1 MRCTRKRACLA
12 APNACSGSMIYIHVP
27 FCKSFC
33 TYCDF
38 YSEIPQEGMFEAYTK
53 AVCKE
58 IKERAGEM
66 DSTLPTLYFGG
77 GTPSVLPLQDLTRIL
92 LALEECGHG
101 GPYAEFTM
109 EVNPEDIV
117 EKGLP
122 YLESLRMLGCNRI
135 SIGLQ
140 SLDDDLLRWMNRRHN
155 AEHAKKAV
163 QMAREAGFENISVD
177 LIFGLSVLKDQVWER
192 TIDETLELQ
201 PEHISCYQLT
211 VEGDSVLAHRLEA
224 GEYEEASEEQCAL
237 QYNLLCRKLHA
248 AGYTHYEISNFAKPG
263 FEAKHNGGYWQRRPY
278 VGLGPSAHSFS
289 GKGRS
294 WNSEEISGYTRSEE
308 SLSVEDEFVETLM
321 LSLRT
326 ARGAD
331 AEFVEAN
338 CKASDIQR
346 LIDEGALV
354 KTGRRYRIPEN
365 RFFVSDEIIREL
377 I

>member
-1 MRCTRKRACLA
+1 MAR
-12 APNACSGSMIYIHVP
+12 PNVCSASMIYIHVP

-38 YSEIPQEGMFEAYTK
+38 FREIPQEGAFDTYTRLVCEEIK
-53 AVCKE
+53 DRCKE
-58 IKERAGEM
+58 M
-66 DSTLPTLYFGG
+66 DDSLHTLYFGG
-77 GTPSVLPLQDLTRIL
+77 GTPSVLPLSNLTKIL

-101 GPYAEFTM
+101 GPYTEFTM

-122 YLESLRMLGCNRI
+122 YLQSLRMLGCNRI
-135 SIGLQ
+135 SIGIQ
-140 SLDDDLLRWMNRRHN
+140 SLDNELLRWMNRRHN
-155 AEHAKKAV
+155 AEHAVRAV
-163 QMAREAGFENISVD
+163 RMARDAEFENISVD
-177 LIFGLSVLKDQVWER
+177 LIFGLSNLRDEVWER
-192 TIDETLELQ
+192 TIDDTLDLK

-224 GEYEEASEEQCAL
+224 GEYEEAQEEQCAR
-237 QYNLLCRKLHA
+237 QYNLLCHKLHA
-248 AGYTHYEISNFAKPG
+248 AGYNHYEISNFAKPG

-289 GKGRS
+289 GRGRS
-294 WNSEEISGYTRSEE
+294 WNSNDISGYTRTEE
-308 SLSVEDEFVETLM
+308 ALSVEDEIVETLM

-326 ARGAD
+326 AHGAD
-331 AEFVEAN
+331 AEFLEAN
-338 CKASDIQR
+338 CKAADIQR
-346 LIDEGALV
+346 LIGEGALTKV
-354 KTGRRYRIPEN
+354 GRRYRIPES